1 MMNREEAWQL
11 VTEWTK
17 SESLLH
23 HMLAVEAAM
32 RAYARHFGEDEE
44 KWGLTGLLHDF
55 DYEQHPDMTAADGH
69 PFTGLRVLRERGD
82 VDDDI
87 IDAIAAH
94 ASERTG
100 VMPESLMARTLVAV
114 DELTGFLTAV
124 ALVRPTRDI
133 RDITKV
139 KSVRNKWK
147 DRSFAAAVN
156 REEIEHAAEQL
167 GVDLWEE
174 HVPRVL
180 EAMQAIAEDLALD
193 GRRADPA

>member
-1 MMNREEAWQL
+1 
-11 VTEWTK
+11 
-17 SESLLH
+17 
-23 HMLAVEAAM
+23 
-32 RAYARHFGEDEE
+32 
-44 KWGLTGLLHDF
+44 
-55 DYEQHPDMTAADGH
+55 
-69 PFTGLRVLRERGD
+69 
-82 VDDDI
+82 
-87 IDAIAAH
+87 
-94 ASERTG
+94 
-100 VMPESLMARTLVAV
+100 MPESLMARTLVAV